1 MTTLSVDRSVGQC
14 VAEQPR
20 LASVFQRL
28 GIDYCWAVH
37 VSLQEACLERGLHPE
52 TAIRV
57 LLACDGTH
65 EGEAHGHWS
74 LTTMTQLME
83 HLRRDHH
90 GFLRA
95 ELPRIS
101 LLFGQLLGAA
111 GESHSE
117 FAQARRVYE
126 TLRAQL
132 EANLAHEERDVFPM
146 LRRLESMRTS
156 TAMDGLEPRAVIER
170 LRHDHAE
177 IGHGL
182 QQLRTLLHEYQTQPG
197 VEAVPAALAEALR
210 ELEADLVLHI
220 HEENNIL
227 FEKALRT
234 TLTLPTEVAPTE
246 PAGASLRKDAAQ
258 QPGKSGAT

>member
-1 MTTLSVDRSVGQC
+1 MTTLAVEQTVGQC
-14 VAEQPR
+14 VADQPR
-20 LASVFQRL
+20 LATVFQRL
-28 GIDYCWAVH
+28 GIDYCWSGH
-37 VSLQEACLERGLHPE
+37 STLRQACLDQGLHPE

-83 HLRRDHH
+83 HIRRDHH

-101 LLFGQLLGAA
+101 GLFAQLVAEGGAA
-111 GESHSE
+111 QADH
-117 FAQARRVYE
+117 AQAQRVYE
-126 TLRAQL
+126 TVRTQL
-132 EANLAHEERDVFPM
+132 EGNMGREEREVFPV
-146 LRRLESMRTS
+146 LRRLESSRTQ
-156 TAMDGLEPRAVIER
+156 AALEGLDPRGVIAT
-170 LRHDHAE
+170 LRSEHKE
-177 IGHGL
+177 IGNGL
-182 QQLRTLLHEYQTQPG
+182 QQLRTLLHEYQTRPG
-197 VEAVPAALAEALR
+197 AEAVPAALAEALR

-234 TLTLPTEVAPTE
+234 TGALPTEAAPTE
-246 PAGASLRKDAAQ
+246 PAGASLQKD
-258 QPGKSGAT
+258 PGKQAQKNVKA